1 MDEQIKEISERLKGL
16 RDVLQLS
23 QEEMALQTGVDLD
36 DLRRAE
42 TGMSDISVSLLQK
55 VAKRYQISLD
65 ELMFGLE
72 PRMTSYFLT
81 RFGKGQSVER
91 TAAYKYQSLAGG
103 FKGRLA
109 DPFLVTVEPN
119 DNPLTLNKHTG
130 QEFDIVLKGKLLI
143 NIDGRELVLNEGDS
157 LYFNAKLLHGMKALG
172 GEKAVFIAI
181 IV

>member
-23 QEEMALQTGVDLD
+23 QEEMALQSGVDLD